1 MMMMMLTF
9 VIIDLYRYSC
19 MEPKYM
25 IQDAQRQTVFL
36 LDCPQSLCCGA
47 YTADFNVSLVF

>member
-1 MMMMMLTF
+1 MMLTF

-47 YTADFNVSLVF
+47 YTADFNVSLVFWL